1 MKTKQILCA
10 ALSLLL
16 LTALSVPVC
25 AEAGAPIAENMKLST
40 YRGVSMEGQ
49 LKATD
54 PEGDVLTYQLT
65 TPPAKGDVL
74 IEEDGS
80 FIYTP
85 REGKRG
91 KDYFGYTATDT
102 NGNVSQEATVIIT
115 LMKQETSVTYP
126 DMIGTGGYYDA
137 LRLAEAGIFTGE
149 QIGSEYIF
157 SPTTSVTR
165 GEFLAMCME
174 LTDTP
179 ILSGVSS
186 TGFAD
191 DELIPTWQKS
201 YVATA
206 LMNGSISAMSETGSA
221 TFDANSPI
229 TCAQAAVMVSSIFN
243 LSKVTTFAAD
253 DSTPTWASQ
262 AVANLTAC
270 DILPENADTNQTLN
284 RGMTADILSSVMDV
298 LESR

>member
-1 MKTKQILCA
+1 MHNYRYTYIKRHKGNK
-10 ALSLLL
+10 
-16 LTALSVPVC
+16 LSVSCINYIIKV
-25 AEAGAPIAENMKLST
+25 IVKSKLIK
-40 YRGVSMEGQ
+40 Y
-49 LKATD
+49 LFIKAINNQSYILNTQ
-54 PEGDVLTYQLT
+54 G
-65 TPPAKGDVL
+65 
-74 IEEDGS
+74 I
-80 FIYTP
+80 
-85 REGKRG
+85 
-91 KDYFGYTATDT
+91 
-102 NGNVSQEATVIIT
+102 
-115 LMKQETSVTYP
+115 KQETSVTYP